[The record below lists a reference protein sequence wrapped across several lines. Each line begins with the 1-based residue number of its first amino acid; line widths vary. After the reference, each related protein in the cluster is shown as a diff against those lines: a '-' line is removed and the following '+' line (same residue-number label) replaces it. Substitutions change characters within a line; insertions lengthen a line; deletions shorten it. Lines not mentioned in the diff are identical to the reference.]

1 MTPFD
6 SCLAALKQPGPPEAL
21 FKAVDKALAEVVGHK
36 LFTLLYVAPDGK
48 RVKRLYTNM
57 PKEYPVGGYKPVTE
71 SDWHKQVIHGR
82 RPWVGYDAKDIE
94 WAYFDHKLIVSLGCE
109 SAVNVPVVYA
119 GKVLGTL
126 NLLDAA
132 GHYKESDL
140 SKIEP
145 FAALMIGPFLDAI
158 AADPDIGERPRS

>member
-1 MTPFD
+1 MTPFE
-6 SCLAALKQPGPPEAL
+6 SCLAVLKQPGPPDTF

-71 SDWHKQVIHGR
+71 SDWHKLVIGQR
-82 RPWVGYDAKDIE
+82 RAWVGYDYDDVK
-94 WAYFDHKLIVSLGCE
+94 WAFFDHELIRSLGCE
-109 SAVNVPVVYA
+109 FGDQPA
-119 GKVLGTL
+119 GGLCRPR
-126 NLLDAA
+126 ARHHEPA
-132 GHYKESDL
+132 RCQGHYKESDPD
-140 SKIEP
+140 KIEA

-158 AADPDIGERPRS
+158 AADPDMAKK

>member
-1 MTPFD
+1 MTPFET
-6 SCLAALKQPGPPEAL
+6 CLAALKQPGPPETF

-71 SDWHKQVIHGR
+71 SDWHKLVIGKR
-82 RPWVGYDAKDIE
+82 QAWVGYDYDDVK
-94 WAYFDHKLIVSLGCE
+94 WAFFDHELIRSLGCE
-109 SAVNVPVVYA
+109 SAINQPVVYA
-119 GKVLGTL
+119 GRVLGTM
-126 NLLDAA
+126 NLLDAK
-132 GHYKESDL
+132 GHYKESDPA
-140 SKIEP
+140 KIEP

-158 AADPDIGERPRS
+158 AADPDIAKK